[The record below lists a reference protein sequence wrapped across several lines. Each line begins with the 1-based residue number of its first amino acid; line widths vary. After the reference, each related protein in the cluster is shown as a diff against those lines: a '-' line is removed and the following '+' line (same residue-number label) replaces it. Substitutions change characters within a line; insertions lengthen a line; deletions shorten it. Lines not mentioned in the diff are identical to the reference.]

1 MSPVTVPE
9 SKLLAE
15 IGFLA
20 AGRGLPSVARNILE
34 GLLEANPDES
44 GAVIGLALA
53 DLSEKN
59 FDQAI
64 SILQKRI
71 LDADP
76 DNDMGL
82 AFLGMSLKLAGRA
95 AESDIPF
102 DRVIAR
108 NADMQA
114 VELAKSMKSETV

>member
-1 MSPVTVPE
+1 MTPVNVPE

-34 GLLEANPDES
+34 ALLEANPSES
-44 GAVIGLALA
+44 GAVIGLAIA
-53 DLSEKN
+53 DLTEKK

-64 SILQKRI
+64 SILQKRV
-71 LDADP
+71 LDKDP
-76 DNDMGL
+76 DNDMAL
-82 AFLGMSLKLAGRA
+82 AFLGMSLKMAGRA
-95 AESDIPF
+95 AESEIPL
-102 DRVIAR
+102 DRVITR

-114 VELAKSMKSETV
+114 VALAQSIKSETV